1 MNEIIEIKTLR
12 GIKKKEK
19 SVFKAIIKVYELCVD
34 SNFDASIVLHN
45 FIHIFRLPYKNKL
58 ILLLYICK
66 LILYRPDSLT
76 CFVTVLKQP

>member
-19 SVFKAIIKVYELCVD
+19 SVFKEIFKVYELCVD

-66 LILYRPDSLT
+66 LILYRLAFLT
-76 CFVTVLKQP
+76 CFITV